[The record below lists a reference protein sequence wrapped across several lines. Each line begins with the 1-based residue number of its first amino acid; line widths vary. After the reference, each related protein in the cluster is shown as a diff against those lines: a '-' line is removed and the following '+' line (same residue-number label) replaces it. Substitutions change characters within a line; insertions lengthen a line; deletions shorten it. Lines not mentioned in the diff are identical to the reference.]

1 LQFFFKASILI
12 FFKSMKT
19 DQNLSTPSPVWM
31 VVIGVLL
38 WSIGGLFI
46 KWTSVSGYE
55 VNLGRCFFAA
65 ITIAL
70 LTRFQALKADRFT
83 LLASLFYVGAL
94 SFFAI
99 ANKKT
104 TAANAIFLQY
114 TAPVYILVFAP
125 LILKEKFRYS
135 DLITVAVCLLGMVL
149 FFVDAAPNT
158 GLSAQSQFVG
168 NILGLCSGVSLGG
181 YILLLRHRKAA
192 QQNPAS
198 SVFYGNIFAILVML
212 PFIIPNPS
220 DWSTKDIIA
229 VIILGVFQIGLA
241 YFLFTYGVTHGVRS
255 LDASIIGFLEPLLN
269 PIWVFLLLGEKPSNW
284 AILGGLII
292 ISAIVFHTLKNARAT
307 PQTAESL

>member
-1 LQFFFKASILI
+1 MNQETNSTAEVKPQILA
-12 FFKSMKT
+12 
-19 DQNLSTPSPVWM
+19 VWY

-65 ITIAL
+65 LTILL
-70 LTRFQALKADRFT
+70 LTKFKALKADWFT
-83 LLASLFYVGAL
+83 LFSSLFYVCAL
-94 SFFAI
+94 SFFAV

-114 TAPVYILVFAP
+114 TAPVYILILAP
-125 LILKEKFRYS
+125 LVLREKFRFS
-135 DLITVAVCLLGMVL
+135 DLITVGVCLLGMLL
-149 FFVDAAPNT
+149 FFVDSQPNAE
-158 GLSAQSQFVG
+158 LSAESIFFG
-168 NILGLCSGVSLGG
+168 NILALCSGLSLGG
-181 YILLLRHRKAA
+181 YILLLRHPKAA
-192 QQNPAS
+192 NQNPAS
-198 SVFYGNIFAILVML
+198 SVFYGNVFAVLVML

-220 DWSTKDIIA
+220 VWGNKDIIA

-241 YFLFTYGVTHGVRS
+241 YFLFTYGVRHGVRS

-269 PIWVFLLLGEKPSNW
+269 PIWVFLLLGERPSNW

-292 ISAIVFHTLKNARAT
+292 ISAITLHTLRSARKS
-307 PQTAESL
+307 PQMN

>member
-1 LQFFFKASILI
+1 MSQETNSTTQYQNP
-12 FFKSMKT
+12 KSA
-19 DQNLSTPSPVWM
+19 VWF
-31 VVIGVLL
+31 VVFGVLL

-70 LTRFQALKADRFT
+70 LTKFKALKADKFT
-83 LLASLFYVGAL
+83 FLAALFYVGAL
-94 SFFAI
+94 SFFAL

-114 TAPVYILVFAP
+114 TAPIYILIFAP
-125 LILKEKFRYS
+125 FLLREKFRWS
-135 DLITVAVCLLGMVL
+135 DLVTVAVCLLGMTL
-149 FFVDAAPNT
+149 FFVKSEQNNNLTAE
-158 GLSAQSQFVG
+158 SQFIG

-181 YILLLRHRKAA
+181 YILLLRHPKALN
-192 QQNPAS
+192 QNPAS
-198 SVFYGNIFAILVML
+198 SVFYGNIFACLVML
-212 PFIIPNPS
+212 PFVMANPS
-220 DWSTKDIIA
+220 SWGSNDLIA

-269 PIWVFLLLGEKPSNW
+269 PIWVFLFLGETPSRW
-284 AILGGLII
+284 AILGGAII
-292 ISAIVFHTLKNARAT
+292 ISAIIFHTIKANRSRFV
-307 PQTAESL
+307 TA